1 MKKLSVYICFACA
14 LSVPIS
20 AAAASIDEQVVNIIV
35 TSQKNDYSSPWR
47 KGEITRTNITGCV
60 IEGNRILTTSY
71 AITDSVLIE
80 VMKKGEPR
88 KYTARPLIR
97 DYHCG
102 LAVLEVEDKAFF
114 NGLKPVEFS
123 EEGGLFGKTARIY
136 KWDSMTNLKEFTA
149 ELNKSSIRFYEPS
162 CGVLMHQLSTVMNEG
177 GNGEP
182 VFIHGKLVGITTGLN
197 TKTKTLYALASD
209 VVRRML
215 KDLAGG
221 TYEGIPFFWINSVD
235 IQNDV
240 NLREYF
246 GMAGGESGVI
256 ITDVPSISSGGEV
269 LKKNDIILAI
279 NGTPLDDN
287 GMYDSGRYGK
297 LYYYGLIQ
305 MNKFVG
311 DEIAMKILRNRKR
324 IDVRFRLRPV
334 PDQCCVIPL
343 ITNDRRPSYYIFGGL
358 VMQELTIG
366 YLESFGSEW
375 KKRGDKRMLYYYDNV
390 KSIADEGIADRI
402 VILNRVLPD
411 PVNKGYQNYGNL
423 ILNKANGI
431 KVKNIAQLKKI
442 VDGSRGRYVVLDFAG
457 DTSVVLDKK
466 SALTGEKELLYKY
479 NITSS
484 YSNSND

>member
-1 MKKLSVYICFACA
+1 MKKLIIYLCFAYA
-14 LSVPIS
+14 VSVPIP
-20 AAAASIDEQVVNIIV
+20 AFAASIEDQVVNIIV

-47 KGEITRTNITGCV
+47 KGEITRNNITGCV

-71 AITDSVLIE
+71 AIADSVLIE

-88 KYTARPLIR
+88 KYTARPIIR

-102 LAVLEVEDKAFF
+102 LAVLEVEDRGFF
-114 NGLKPVEFS
+114 NGLRPVEFS
-123 EEGGLFGKTARIY
+123 EEGGLIGETARVY

-197 TKTKTLYALASD
+197 TGTKTLYALASD
-209 VVRRML
+209 VVRTML

-221 TYEGIPFFWINSVD
+221 AYKGIPFFWISSVD
-235 IQNDV
+235 IQSDE
-240 NLREYF
+240 NLHEYF

-256 ITDVPSISSGGEV
+256 ITEVPSISSGSDV

-287 GMYDSGRYGK
+287 GMYNSGRYGK

-311 DEIAMKILRNRKR
+311 DEIMMKILRDRKR
-324 IDVRFRLRPV
+324 IDVRFRLRAV

-343 ITNDRRPSYYIFGGL
+343 ITNDRRPGYYIFGGL

-375 KKRGDKRMLYYYDNV
+375 KKRGDKRMLYFYDNV
-390 KSIADEGIADRI
+390 KSMADEGIADRI

-411 PVNKGYQNYGNL
+411 PVNKGYQSYGNL
-423 ILNKANGI
+423 ILTGVNGV

-442 VDGSRGRYVVLDFAG
+442 IESSRSRFVVLDFAG
-457 DTSVVLDKK
+457 DTTVVLDKK
-466 SALTGEKELLYKY
+466 SALAGEKELLYKY
-479 NITSS
+479 DITSS
-484 YSNSND
+484 YSDSND